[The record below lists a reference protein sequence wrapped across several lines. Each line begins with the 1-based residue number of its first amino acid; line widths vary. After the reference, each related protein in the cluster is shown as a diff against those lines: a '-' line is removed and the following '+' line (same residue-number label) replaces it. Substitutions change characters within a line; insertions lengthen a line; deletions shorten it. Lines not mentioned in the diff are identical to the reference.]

1 MLYAKDVDG
10 SGQASTLVDL
20 KSVALLSS
28 ISPEVRLKRIF
39 WSYAEMVLSSGPEQD
54 QRLEEIERYRYW
66 E

>member
-54 QRLEEIERYRYW
+54 QRLEEIERYRY
-66 E
+66 